1 MQDLIRTF
9 TKDTILMPTDNAWFD
24 ALYILKAKIPGDLE
38 DDPFVFNITLL
49 HIVPDVLIRTRELTV
64 GKALTG
70 QSLLGYEVQ
79 FLRTA
84 DDRVQVSVVGVEGST
99 AFVLMSDRSYT
110 AKASNSIYHV
120 INRVLT
126 PPREVMLTWLTSHV
140 GADVAAEMV
149 SQLSATAAG
158 APIADVGN
166 DK

>member
-110 AKASNSIYHV
+110 AKAM
-120 INRVLT
+120 
-126 PPREVMLTWLTSHV
+126 MLTWLTSHV